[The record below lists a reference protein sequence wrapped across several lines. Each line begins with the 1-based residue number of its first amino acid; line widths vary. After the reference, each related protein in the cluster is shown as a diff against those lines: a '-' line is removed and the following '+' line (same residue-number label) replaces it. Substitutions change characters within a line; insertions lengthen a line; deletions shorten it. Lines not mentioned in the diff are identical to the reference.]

1 MRKTKGRNGGTLNS
15 MEKGETANPKGRPK
29 KIPEL
34 TTLLSNIKE
43 SDYQAIIDKLTTLAK
58 KGNVRASEVLLD
70 RAYGKTKQDLNVQ
83 GDGLKIELT
92 RKVVQ
97 TDKKTP

>member
-1 MRKTKGRNGGTLNS
+1 MNKNPKLENLKPFKPGQSG
-15 MEKGETANPKGRPK
+15 NPKGAAK

-34 TTLLSNIKE
+34 NALLSNIKE
-43 SDYQAIIDKLTTLAK
+43 SDYQAIINKLTQLAK

-70 RAYGKTKQDLNVQ
+70 RAFGKVKQDLSIV
-83 GDGLKIELT
+83 GDGLNINLV
-92 RKVVQ
+92 RNVVQ